1 MRPHTDVIK
10 SKGSTSHQESPVR
23 LYRAVLA
30 DTDIQITIRIWN
42 TTDRDWTWAPL
53 DTWAPD
59 PAPTTP
65 AQLADELHRHGWI
78 TPEVPTT
85 LTEVTVIPENWQA
98 LVDHALAARNHQANQ
113 LRVAENILTD
123 ILGDAAD
130 AGLSVTAIAR
140 SIGMSRVAVYKRGV
154 KTINS
159 MRKAAQ
165 TSRPFVSSQLTQAEK
180 TALGLY
186 DE

>member
-1 MRPHTDVIK
+1 M
-10 SKGSTSHQESPVR
+10 R

-30 DTDIQITIRIWN
+30 DTDIHITIRIWN

-85 LTEVTVIPENWQA
+85 LTEVAVIPENWQA
-98 LVDHALAARNHQANQ
+98 FVEHALAVRNQQADQ

-123 ILGDAAD
+123 K
-130 AGLSVTAIAR
+130 
-140 SIGMSRVAVYKRGV
+140 IGRAHV
-154 KTINS
+154 
-159 MRKAAQ
+159 
-165 TSRPFVSSQLTQAEK
+165 
-180 TALGLY
+180 
-186 DE
+186 

>member
-30 DTDIQITIRIWN
+30 DTDIHITIRIWN

-85 LTEVTVIPENWQA
+85 LTEVAVIPENWQA
-98 LVDHALAARNHQANQ
+98 FVEHALAVRNQQADQ

-130 AGLSVTAIAR
+130 AGLSVTALAR
-140 SIGMSRVAVYKRGV
+140 TTGLSRVAVYKRSA
-154 KTINS
+154 KTIDS
-159 MRKAAQ
+159 MRHA
-165 TSRPFVSSQLTQAEK
+165 TQAGGILTPSCLTHAER
-180 TALGLY
+180 TALGLP

>member
-1 MRPHTDVIK
+1 M
-10 SKGSTSHQESPVR
+10 R

-30 DTDIQITIRIWN
+30 DTDIHITIRIWN

-85 LTEVTVIPENWQA
+85 LTEVAVIPENWQA
-98 LVDHALAARNHQANQ
+98 FVEHALAVRNQQADQ

-130 AGLSVTAIAR
+130 AGLSVAR
-140 SIGMSRVAVYKRGV
+140 TTGLSRVAVYKRSA
-154 KTINS
+154 KTIDS
-159 MRKAAQ
+159 MRHA
-165 TSRPFVSSQLTQAEK
+165 TQAGGILTPSCLTHAER
-180 TALGLY
+180 TALGLP

>member
-1 MRPHTDVIK
+1 M
-10 SKGSTSHQESPVR
+10 R

-30 DTDIQITIRIWN
+30 DTDIQITVRIWN
-42 TTDRDWTWAPL
+42 TTDRDWTWTPL

-65 AQLADELHRHGWI
+65 AQLADELHRHGWT
-78 TPEVPTT
+78 TPEDPTT
-85 LTEVTVIPENWQA
+85 LTKVTVIPENWQA

-130 AGLSVTAIAR
+130 AGLSVTFLAQAAGLSRAR
-140 SIGMSRVAVYKRGV
+140 RL
-154 KTINS
+154 
-159 MRKAAQ
+159 Q
-165 TSRPFVSSQLTQAEK
+165 TQRQNHRLHETRRPRPREDPSQLTRAEK
-180 TALGLY
+180 TALSLG

>member
-1 MRPHTDVIK
+1 
-10 SKGSTSHQESPVR
+10 VR

-30 DTDIQITIRIWN
+30 DTDIHITVRIWN

-85 LTEVTVIPENWQA
+85 LTEVAVIPENWQA
-98 LVDHALAARNHQANQ
+98 FVEHALAVRNQQADQ
-113 LRVAENILTD
+113 LRVAENVLTD
-123 ILGDAAD
+123 ILGDAVD

-159 MRKAAQ
+159 MRQTAQ

>member
-1 MRPHTDVIK
+1 M
-10 SKGSTSHQESPVR
+10 
-23 LYRAVLA
+23 YRAVLA

-65 AQLADELHRHGWI
+65 AQLADELHRHGWT
-78 TPEVPTT
+78 TPEDPTI
-85 LTEVTVIPENWQA
+85 LTKVTVIPENWQA
-98 LVDHALAARNHQANQ
+98 FVEHALAARNQQADQ

-130 AGLSVTAIAR
+130 AGLSVTALAR
-140 SIGMSRVAVYKRGV
+140 TTGLSRVAVYKRSA
-154 KTINS
+154 KTIDS
-159 MRKAAQ
+159 MRHA
-165 TSRPFVSSQLTQAEK
+165 TQAGGILTPSCLTHAER
-180 TALGLY
+180 TALGLP

>member
-1 MRPHTDVIK
+1 M
-10 SKGSTSHQESPVR
+10 R

-30 DTDIQITIRIWN
+30 DTDIHITVRIWN

-85 LTEVTVIPENWQA
+85 LTEVAVIPENWQA
-98 LVDHALAARNHQANQ
+98 FVEHALAVRNQQADQ

-130 AGLSVTAIAR
+130 AGLSVTFLAQAA
-140 SIGMSRVAVYKRGV
+140 GLSRVAVYKRSA
-154 KTINS
+154 KTIDS
-159 MRKAAQ
+159 MRHA
-165 TSRPFVSSQLTQAEK
+165 TQAGGILTPSCLTHAER
-180 TALGLY
+180 TALGLP

>member
-1 MRPHTDVIK
+1 M
-10 SKGSTSHQESPVR
+10 R

-30 DTDIQITIRIWN
+30 DTDIHITIRIWN

-98 LVDHALAARNHQANQ
+98 FVEHALAVRNQQADQ

-130 AGLSVTAIAR
+130 AGLSVTALAR
-140 SIGMSRVAVYKRGV
+140 TTGLSRVAVYKRSA
-154 KTINS
+154 KTIDS
-159 MRKAAQ
+159 MRHA
-165 TSRPFVSSQLTQAEK
+165 TQAGGILTPSCLTHAER
-180 TALGLY
+180 TALGLP

>member
-1 MRPHTDVIK
+1 M
-10 SKGSTSHQESPVR
+10 R

-30 DTDIQITIRIWN
+30 DTDIHITIRIWN

-85 LTEVTVIPENWQA
+85 LTEVAVIPENWQA
-98 LVDHALAARNHQANQ
+98 FVEHALAVRNQQADQ

-130 AGLSVTAIAR
+130 AGLSVTFLAQAA
-140 SIGMSRVAVYKRGV
+140 GLSRVAVYKRSA
-154 KTINS
+154 KTIDS
-159 MRKAAQ
+159 MRHA
-165 TSRPFVSSQLTQAEK
+165 TQAGGILTPSCLTHAER
-180 TALGLY
+180 TALGLP

>member
-1 MRPHTDVIK
+1 M
-10 SKGSTSHQESPVR
+10 R

-30 DTDIQITIRIWN
+30 DTDIHITIRIWN

-85 LTEVTVIPENWQA
+85 LTEVAVIPENWQA
-98 LVDHALAARNHQANQ
+98 FVEHALAARNHQANQ

-130 AGLSVTAIAR
+130 AGLSVTFLAQAA
-140 SIGMSRVAVYKRGV
+140 GLSRVAVYKRSA
-154 KTINS
+154 KTIDS
-159 MRKAAQ
+159 MRHA
-165 TSRPFVSSQLTQAEK
+165 TQAGGILTPSCLTHAER
-180 TALGLY
+180 TALGLP

>member
-1 MRPHTDVIK
+1 MRPHTNMIK

-30 DTDIQITIRIWN
+30 DTDIHITIRIWN

-85 LTEVTVIPENWQA
+85 LTEVAVIPENWQA
-98 LVDHALAARNHQANQ
+98 FVEHALAVRNQQADQ

-130 AGLSVTAIAR
+130 AGLSVTALAR
-140 SIGMSRVAVYKRGV
+140 TTGLSRVAVYKRSA
-154 KTINS
+154 KTIDS
-159 MRKAAQ
+159 MRHA
-165 TSRPFVSSQLTQAEK
+165 TQAGGILTPSCLTHAER
-180 TALGLY
+180 TALGLP

>member
-1 MRPHTDVIK
+1 M
-10 SKGSTSHQESPVR
+10 R

-30 DTDIQITIRIWN
+30 DTDIHITIRIWN

-85 LTEVTVIPENWQA
+85 LTEVAVIPENWQA
-98 LVDHALAARNHQANQ
+98 FVEHALAVRNQQADQ

-130 AGLSVTAIAR
+130 AGLSVTFLAQAA
-140 SIGMSRVAVYKRGV
+140 GLSRAAFYKRSA

-159 MRKAAQ
+159 MRHA
-165 TSRPFVSSQLTQAEK
+165 TQAGGILTPSCLTHAER
-180 TALGLY
+180 TALGLP